1 MAEFPDRDEFY
12 VGYLP
17 AAPERQ
23 GRISRKI
30 AFGLLAFAAVLAVV
44 LVTAQRP
51 FAVARF
57 EYGSP
62 RHFEGWISESPY
74 PVLLVPRPGMTGDLS
89 PVSTYL
95 LTTPGKHG
103 AREAVRGLDGE
114 AVSLEGTLAY
124 RDDQALVEIAR
135 GSVPPRAAVLPPRPR
150 ERWDT
155 IGTRTVEGEIIDSKC
170 GLGVMNPA
178 AGKPHRTCAA
188 RCISGGIPPMVAV
201 RDSTGRT
208 SYLFLTDHDG
218 RPVADAIL
226 SYTAEPVRITG
237 MVTRRGDALYLAAD
251 SAGIRRINH

>member
-1 MAEFPDRDEFY
+1 MPESPDRDEFY
-12 VGYLP
+12 IGYLP
-17 AAPERQ
+17 VAPARQ
-23 GRISRKI
+23 GRAVRRI
-30 AFGLLAFAAVLAVV
+30 ALGLIAFAAVLAVA

-51 FAVARF
+51 FAVATF
-57 EYGSP
+57 EYGTP
-62 RHFEGWISESPY
+62 RRFEGWISESPY
-74 PVLLVPRPGMTGDLS
+74 PVLLVPRPGTTGDLS

-103 AREAVRGLDGE
+103 ARDAVRGLDGR

-124 RDDQALVEIAR
+124 RDDQALIEIAR
-135 GSVPPRAAVLPPRPR
+135 GSLPLRAIVLPPRPR

-178 AGKPHRTCAA
+178 TGKPHRTCAA

-208 SYLFLTDHDG
+208 SYLFLTDHAG
-218 RPVADAIL
+218 QPVADAIL
-226 SYTAEPVRITG
+226 SYVAEPVRITG
-237 MVTRRGDALYLAAD
+237 VVTRRGDALYLAAD
-251 SAGIRRINH
+251 SAGIRRIEH

>member
-1 MAEFPDRDEFY
+1 MAEPADGDEFY
-12 VGYLP
+12 IGYLP
-17 AAPERQ
+17 VAPSRQ
-23 GRISRKI
+23 GRMARRI
-30 AFGLLAFAAVLAVV
+30 ALGLVALAAVLAVV

-51 FAVARF
+51 FVVATF

-62 RHFEGWISESPY
+62 RRFEGWIVESPY
-74 PVLLVPRPGMTGDLS
+74 PVLLVPRPGTTGS
-89 PVSTYL
+89 FGPVSTYL
-95 LTTPGKHG
+95 LTTEGKHG
-103 AREAVRGLDGE
+103 ARDAVRGLDGQ

-124 RDDQALVEIAR
+124 RDDQALIEIAR
-135 GSVPPRAAVLPPRPR
+135 GSVPPRAAVLPPRPP

-251 SAGIRRINH
+251 TAGIRRITH